1 MFDYTQFKDN
11 LNIWKRK
18 PLFWL
23 IMVFVWPLFLLWF
36 LVLWSINDLKKR
48 PSNKKIYQTKGLYGL
63 LIAFLILFGGVNSS
77 LKDSESKTKSEDK
90 VSISSS
96 SKKTSSVDKASL
108 ASSEAKYA
116 SESSEIASSKSA
128 SSASEASSK
137 ASSKAAESSSRAA
150 ALSSSEAVDK
160 DPNSYKTGITY
171 EQVAR
176 TPDDYEGK
184 KVQFTGK
191 VIQVIEDKSETQIRL
206 AVDGD
211 SDNIILVGFDPDILN
226 GSRVLEDDLV
236 TVSGTSVGTVSYKST
251 MGGKI
256 TIPAMAAK
264 IINDQGKAS
273 DDYGY

>member
-1 MFDYTQFKDN
+1 MSNAMMF
-11 LNIWKRK
+11 L
-18 PLFWL
+18 WL
-23 IMVFVWPLFLLWF
+23 ILSVAFWVTLIILILNKFR
-36 LVLWSINDLKKR
+36 KKESKLTWKT
-48 PSNKKIYQTKGLYGL
+48 P
-63 LIAFLILFGGVNSS
+63 LILFIAGCASLIVGVSS
-77 LKDSESKTKSEDK
+77 MPQTNNRDTSSDSSVSDAKIISKK
-90 VSISSS
+90 SSS
-96 SKKTSSVDKASL
+96 ENSA
-108 ASSEAKYA
+108 
-116 SESSEIASSKSA
+116 ES
-128 SSASEASSK
+128 
-137 ASSKAAESSSRAA
+137 SSKAAEASSRAA
-150 ALSSSEAVDK
+150 AMSSSEAVDK

-171 EQVAR
+171 DQVAR

-184 KVQFTGK
+184 KMQFTGR

-206 AVDGD
+206 AVDGN

>member
-1 MFDYTQFKDN
+1 MSNAMMF
-11 LNIWKRK
+11 L
-18 PLFWL
+18 WL
-23 IMVFVWPLFLLWF
+23 ILSVAFWVTLIILILNKFR
-36 LVLWSINDLKKR
+36 KKESKLTWKT
-48 PSNKKIYQTKGLYGL
+48 P
-63 LIAFLILFGGVNSS
+63 LILFIAGCASLIVGVSSMPQTNNSDTS
-77 LKDSESKTKSEDK
+77 SDSSVSEAK
-90 VSISSS
+90 IS
-96 SKKTSSVDKASL
+96 SKKS
-108 ASSEAKYA
+108 SSENND
-116 SESSEIASSKSA
+116 
-128 SSASEASSK
+128 EASSR
-137 ASSKAAESSSRAA
+137 AAESSSKADEASSRAA
-150 ALSSSEAVDK
+150 AMSSSEAVDK

-171 EQVAR
+171 DQVAR

-184 KVQFTGK
+184 KMQFTGR
-191 VIQVIEDKSETQIRL
+191 VIQVIEGKSETQIRL
-206 AVDGD
+206 AVDGN

>member
-1 MFDYTQFKDN
+1 MSNAMMF
-11 LNIWKRK
+11 L
-18 PLFWL
+18 WL
-23 IMVFVWPLFLLWF
+23 ILSVAFWVTLIILILNKFR
-36 LVLWSINDLKKR
+36 KKESKLTWKT
-48 PSNKKIYQTKGLYGL
+48 P
-63 LIAFLILFGGVNSS
+63 LILFIAGCASLIVGVSS
-77 LKDSESKTKSEDK
+77 MPQTNNRDTSADSSVSDAKISSKK
-90 VSISSS
+90 SSS
-96 SKKTSSVDKASL
+96 SKA
-108 ASSEAKYA
+108 A
-116 SESSEIASSKSA
+116 
-128 SSASEASSK
+128 EASSK
-137 ASSKAAESSSRAA
+137 AAESSSKAAESSSRAA
-150 ALSSSEAVDK
+150 ESSSRAAAMSSSEAVDK

-171 EQVAR
+171 DQVAR

-184 KVQFTGK
+184 KMQFTGR

-206 AVDGD
+206 AVDGN

-226 GSRVLEDDLV
+226 GSRILEDDLV

>member
-1 MFDYTQFKDN
+1 M
-11 LNIWKRK
+11 LNKFRKKESKFTWKT
-18 PLFWL
+18 P
-23 IMVFVWPLFLLWF
+23 
-36 LVLWSINDLKKR
+36 LVLFIASCASLIVGVSSMPQTNNEDT
-48 PSNKKIYQTKGLYGL
+48 SSDSSVSDAKI
-63 LIAFLILFGGVNSS
+63 
-77 LKDSESKTKSEDK
+77 
-90 VSISSS
+90 S
-96 SKKTSSVDKASL
+96 SKKP
-108 ASSEAKYA
+108 SSENSA
-116 SESSEIASSKSA
+116 ES
-128 SSASEASSK
+128 
-137 ASSKAAESSSRAA
+137 SSKAAEASSRAA
-150 ALSSSEAVDK
+150 AMSSSEAVDK

-191 VIQVIEDKSETQIRL
+191 VIQVIEDPSETQIRL
-206 AVDGD
+206 AVDGN

-236 TVSGTSVGTVSYKST
+236 TVSGTSIGTVSYKST
-251 MGGKI
+251 MSGKI

>member
-1 MFDYTQFKDN
+1 MMF
-11 LNIWKRK
+11 L
-18 PLFWL
+18 WL
-23 IMVFVWPLFLLWF
+23 ILSVAFWVTLIILILNKFR
-36 LVLWSINDLKKR
+36 KKESKLTWKT
-48 PSNKKIYQTKGLYGL
+48 P
-63 LIAFLILFGGVNSS
+63 LILFIAGCASLIVGVSS
-77 LKDSESKTKSEDK
+77 MPQTNNRDTSADSSVSDAKISSKK
-90 VSISSS
+90 SSS
-96 SKKTSSVDKASL
+96 SKA
-108 ASSEAKYA
+108 A
-116 SESSEIASSKSA
+116 
-128 SSASEASSK
+128 EASSK
-137 ASSKAAESSSRAA
+137 AAESSSKAAESSSRAA
-150 ALSSSEAVDK
+150 ESSSRAAAMSSSEAVDK

-171 EQVAR
+171 DQVAR

-184 KVQFTGK
+184 KMQFTGR

-206 AVDGD
+206 AVDGN

-226 GSRVLEDDLV
+226 GSRILEDDLV

>member
-1 MFDYTQFKDN
+1 MFDYAQFKDN

-63 LIAFLILFGGVNSS
+63 LIAFLILLGGVNSS
-77 LKDSESKTKSEDK
+77 LKDTESKTESEDK

-108 ASSEAKYA
+108 ASSKARSA
-116 SESSEIASSKSA
+116 SESSKIASSESA

-137 ASSKAAESSSRAA
+137 ASSEAANASSKAAKA
-150 ALSSSEAVDK
+150 SSEAADK

-171 EQVAR
+171 DQVAR
-176 TPDDYEGK
+176 MPDDYEGK
-184 KVQFTGK
+184 KMQFTGR

-206 AVDGD
+206 AVDGN

-264 IINDQGKAS
+264 ILNDQGKAS

>member
-1 MFDYTQFKDN
+1 MSNAMMF
-11 LNIWKRK
+11 L
-18 PLFWL
+18 WL
-23 IMVFVWPLFLLWF
+23 ILSVAFWV
-36 LVLWSINDLKKR
+36 
-48 PSNKKIYQTKGLYGL
+48 T
-63 LIAFLILFGGVNSS
+63 LIILILNKFR
-77 LKDSESKTKSEDK
+77 KKESKLTWKTPMILFIAGCVSLIVGVSSMPQTNNSDTSSDSSVSDAKISSKKSLSEN
-90 VSISSS
+90 SAESS
-96 SKKTSSVDKASL
+96 SKDA
-108 ASSEAKYA
+108 EA
-116 SESSEIASSKSA
+116 
-128 SSASEASSK
+128 
-137 ASSKAAESSSRAA
+137 SSRAA
-150 ALSSSEAVDK
+150 AMSSSEAVDK

-171 EQVAR
+171 DQVAR

-184 KVQFTGK
+184 KMQFTGK

-206 AVDGD
+206 AVDGN

>member
-1 MFDYTQFKDN
+1 MSNAMMF
-11 LNIWKRK
+11 L
-18 PLFWL
+18 WL
-23 IMVFVWPLFLLWF
+23 ILSVAFWVTLIILILNRFR
-36 LVLWSINDLKKR
+36 KKESKLTWKT
-48 PSNKKIYQTKGLYGL
+48 P
-63 LIAFLILFGGVNSS
+63 LILFIAGCVSLIVGVSS
-77 LKDSESKTKSEDK
+77 MPQTNNRDTSSDSSVSDAKIISKK
-90 VSISSS
+90 SSS
-96 SKKTSSVDKASL
+96 ENSA
-108 ASSEAKYA
+108 
-116 SESSEIASSKSA
+116 ES
-128 SSASEASSK
+128 
-137 ASSKAAESSSRAA
+137 SSKAAEASSRAA
-150 ALSSSEAVDK
+150 AMSSSEAVDK

-171 EQVAR
+171 DQVAR

-184 KVQFTGK
+184 KMQFTGR
-191 VIQVIEDKSETQIRL
+191 VIQVIEGKSETQIRL
-206 AVDGD
+206 AVDGN

>member
-1 MFDYTQFKDN
+1 MAGCAS
-11 LNIWKRK
+11 
-18 PLFWL
+18 L
-23 IMVFVWPLFLLWF
+23 IVGVSSMPQTNNRDTSSDSSV
-36 LVLWSINDLKKR
+36 
-48 PSNKKIYQTKGLYGL
+48 SNAKI
-63 LIAFLILFGGVNSS
+63 
-77 LKDSESKTKSEDK
+77 
-90 VSISSS
+90 S
-96 SKKTSSVDKASL
+96 SKKS
-108 ASSEAKYA
+108 SSENSAK
-116 SESSEIASSKSA
+116 S
-128 SSASEASSK
+128 
-137 ASSKAAESSSRAA
+137 SSKAAEASSRAA
-150 ALSSSEAVDK
+150 AMSSSEAVDK

-171 EQVAR
+171 DQVAR

-184 KVQFTGK
+184 KMQFTGR

-206 AVDGD
+206 AVDGN

-236 TVSGTSVGTVSYKST
+236 TVSGTSVGIVSYKST

>member
-1 MFDYTQFKDN
+1 MMF
-11 LNIWKRK
+11 L
-18 PLFWL
+18 WL
-23 IMVFVWPLFLLWF
+23 ILSVAFWVTLIILILNKFR
-36 LVLWSINDLKKR
+36 KKESKLTWKT
-48 PSNKKIYQTKGLYGL
+48 P
-63 LIAFLILFGGVNSS
+63 LILFIAGCASLIVGVSS
-77 LKDSESKTKSEDK
+77 MPQTNNRDTSSDSSVSDAKIISKK
-90 VSISSS
+90 SSS
-96 SKKTSSVDKASL
+96 ENSA
-108 ASSEAKYA
+108 
-116 SESSEIASSKSA
+116 ES
-128 SSASEASSK
+128 
-137 ASSKAAESSSRAA
+137 SSKAAEASSRAA
-150 ALSSSEAVDK
+150 AMSSSEAVDK

-171 EQVAR
+171 DQVAR

-184 KVQFTGK
+184 KMQFTGR

-206 AVDGD
+206 AVDGN

>member
-1 MFDYTQFKDN
+1 M
-11 LNIWKRK
+11 
-18 PLFWL
+18 P
-23 IMVFVWPLFLLWF
+23 
-36 LVLWSINDLKKR
+36 
-48 PSNKKIYQTKGLYGL
+48 QTNNRDTS
-63 LIAFLILFGGVNSS
+63 A
-77 LKDSESKTKSEDK
+77 DS
-90 VSISSS
+90 SISDDKSS
-96 SKKTSSVDKASL
+96 SKKS
-108 ASSEAKYA
+108 SSENSA
-116 SESSEIASSKSA
+116 ES
-128 SSASEASSK
+128 
-137 ASSKAAESSSRAA
+137 SSKAAESSSRAA

-256 TIPAMAAK
+256 TVPAMAAK
-264 IINDQGKAS
+264 ILNDQGKAS

>member
-1 MFDYTQFKDN
+1 MSNAMMF
-11 LNIWKRK
+11 L
-18 PLFWL
+18 WL
-23 IMVFVWPLFLLWF
+23 ILSVAFWVTLIILILNKFR
-36 LVLWSINDLKKR
+36 KKESKLTWKT
-48 PSNKKIYQTKGLYGL
+48 P
-63 LIAFLILFGGVNSS
+63 LILFIAGCASLIVGVSS
-77 LKDSESKTKSEDK
+77 MPQTNNEGTSSDSS
-90 VSISSS
+90 VSDAKIS
-96 SKKTSSVDKASL
+96 SKKP
-108 ASSEAKYA
+108 SSENSA
-116 SESSEIASSKSA
+116 ES
-128 SSASEASSK
+128 
-137 ASSKAAESSSRAA
+137 SSKAAEASSRAA
-150 ALSSSEAVDK
+150 AMSSSEAVDK

-191 VIQVIEDKSETQIRL
+191 VIQVIEDPSETQIRL
-206 AVDGD
+206 AVDGN

-236 TVSGTSVGTVSYKST
+236 TVSGTSVGTASYKST
-251 MGGKI
+251 MSGKI

>member
-1 MFDYTQFKDN
+1 MSNAMMF
-11 LNIWKRK
+11 L
-18 PLFWL
+18 WL
-23 IMVFVWPLFLLWF
+23 ILSVAFWVTLIILILNRFR
-36 LVLWSINDLKKR
+36 KKESKLTWKT
-48 PSNKKIYQTKGLYGL
+48 P
-63 LIAFLILFGGVNSS
+63 LILFIAGCVSLIVGVSS
-77 LKDSESKTKSEDK
+77 MPQTNNRDTSSDSS
-90 VSISSS
+90 VSDAKISSNKS
-96 SKKTSSVDKASL
+96 
-108 ASSEAKYA
+108 SSEN
-116 SESSEIASSKSA
+116 SA
-128 SSASEASSK
+128 E
-137 ASSKAAESSSRAA
+137 ASSKAAEASSRAA
-150 ALSSSEAVDK
+150 AMSSSEAVDK

-171 EQVAR
+171 DQVAR

-184 KVQFTGK
+184 KMQFTGR

-206 AVDGD
+206 AVDGN

-264 IINDQGKAS
+264 ILNDQGKAS

>member
-1 MFDYTQFKDN
+1 MSNAMMF
-11 LNIWKRK
+11 L
-18 PLFWL
+18 WL
-23 IMVFVWPLFLLWF
+23 ILSVAFWVTLIILILNRFR
-36 LVLWSINDLKKR
+36 KKESKLTWKT
-48 PSNKKIYQTKGLYGL
+48 P
-63 LIAFLILFGGVNSS
+63 LILFIAGCVSLIVGVSS
-77 LKDSESKTKSEDK
+77 MPQTNNRDTSSDSSVSDAKIISKK
-90 VSISSS
+90 SSS
-96 SKKTSSVDKASL
+96 ENSA
-108 ASSEAKYA
+108 
-116 SESSEIASSKSA
+116 ES
-128 SSASEASSK
+128 
-137 ASSKAAESSSRAA
+137 SSKAAEASSRAA
-150 ALSSSEAVDK
+150 AMSSSEAVDK

-171 EQVAR
+171 DQVAR

-184 KVQFTGK
+184 KMQFTGR

-206 AVDGD
+206 AVDGN